1 MSIMPDKFFGI
12 YYYNC
17 WEKSVKT
24 NEKGLAYD
32 MCSVDEEGGEGSG
45 EWGAGSG
52 RETEEGKGG
61 KRRGREGERRGKE
74 RGGRGCRRGQLTFNN
89 GPGIGQHIAGTQ

>member
-32 MCSVDEEGGEGSG
+32 MCSVDEEGGEGRGEWGVGSG
-45 EWGAGSG
+45 EW
-52 RETEEGKGG
+52 EGD
-61 KRRGREGERRGKE
+61 RRGERRKKEGAGGGEKGKGEGRE
-74 RGGRGCRRGQLTFNN
+74 RLQKRTTD
-89 GPGIGQHIAGTQ
+89 I